1 MQVCLRSDVNDEETL
16 SSFEHRL
23 TFLSTPKA
31 YLISHSRSSV
41 KASPHGSH
49 HIDLC
54 TIPFNRSAVFKF
66 SELTVISG
74 SNVCCQASEKWLSSS
89 IAESN
94 PANLSS

>member
-41 KASPHGSH
+41 KASAHGPH
-49 HIDLC
+49 HIDLYS
-54 TIPFNRSAVFKF
+54 TPQKPARRLQI

-74 SNVCCQASEKWLSSS
+74 SNVCCQASKKWLSSS